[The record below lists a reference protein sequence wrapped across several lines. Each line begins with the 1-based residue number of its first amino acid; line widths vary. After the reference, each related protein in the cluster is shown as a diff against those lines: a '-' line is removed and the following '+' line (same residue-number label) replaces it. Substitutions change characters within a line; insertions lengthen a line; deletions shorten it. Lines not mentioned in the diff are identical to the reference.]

1 MLTGIVIIHV
11 NWNKYNESLVKRG
24 EVLLDFDVIDNW
36 PTELEKMNQGKEGR
50 KFVYPDS
57 FIKLLGYM
65 RAYFHLPSY
74 RQTEG
79 VVVREHASN
88 TLPSIPD
95 YSNIN
100 RRINRLDIKIDDDAN
115 KSSLHDDHFVIVI
128 DSTGIKVSNRGEWI
142 RHKWNVKRGY
152 LKIHLAVDIKKKRI
166 LSLHVTSEQVHDG
179 KILPELI
186 DDIITIKQNKIVNTV
201 IADGSYDSNKNF
213 QILSFKGIKPAIKIR
228 KNSRCRKVNHYL
240 RNKMVK
246 MQKNNLQN
254 WKVSVNYGKRWIA
267 ETVFSCIKR
276 IFGEYVT
283 AIRFE
288 NMIKEL
294 ILRASLYNWFQSIA
308 II

>member
-1 MLTGIVIIHV
+1 V

-36 PTELEKMNQGKEGR
+36 DNELEEMNKGKEGR

-65 RAYFHLPSY
+65 RVYFHLPY

-79 VVVREHASN
+79 IVRAHAAN

-95 YSNIN
+95 YSRIC
-100 RRINRLDIKIDDDAN
+100 RRINRLNIKINDDNDDVN
-115 KSSLHDDHFVIVI
+115 NSSLQHDDYFIIAI

-152 LKIHLAVDIKKKRI
+152 LKIHVAVDIKKKRI
-166 LSLHVTSEQVHDG
+166 LSLIVTSEQVHDG
-179 KILPELI
+179 KILPQLI
-186 DDIITIKQNKIVNTV
+186 DDITIKQNKV
-201 IADGSYDSNKNF
+201 IDTAIMDGSYDSNKNF
-213 QILSFKGIKPAIKIR
+213 QLLSFKGIQPAIKVR
-228 KNSRCRKVNHYL
+228 KNSRCKKTNHYL
-240 RNKMVK
+240 RNKNVQL
-246 MQKNNLQN
+246 QKTNMKQ
-254 WKVSVNYGKRWIA
+254 WKDSVSYGQRWIV

-276 IFGEYVT
+276 LFGEYVT

-288 NMIKEL
+288 NMIKEI
-294 ILRASLYNWFQSIA
+294 ILKASLYNWFQTIT
-308 II
+308 IK

>member
-1 MLTGIVIIHV
+1 M

-36 PTELEKMNQGKEGR
+36 DNELEEMNKDKEGR

-65 RAYFHLPSY
+65 RVYFHLPY

-79 VVVREHASN
+79 IVRAHAAN

-95 YSNIN
+95 YSRIC
-100 RRINRLDIKIDDDAN
+100 RRINRLNIKINDDNDDVDN
-115 KSSLHDDHFVIVI
+115 SSLQHDDYFIIAI

-152 LKIHLAVDIKKKRI
+152 LKIHVAVDIKKKRI
-166 LSLHVTSEQVHDG
+166 LSLIVTSEQVHDG
-179 KILPELI
+179 KVLPQLI
-186 DDIITIKQNKIVNTV
+186 DDITIKQNKV
-201 IADGSYDSNKNF
+201 IDTAIMDGSYDSNKNF
-213 QILSFKGIKPAIKIR
+213 QLLSFKGIQPAIKVR
-228 KNSRCRKVNHYL
+228 KNSRCKKTNHYL
-240 RNKMVK
+240 RNKNVQL
-246 MQKNNLQN
+246 QKTNMKQ
-254 WKVSVNYGKRWIA
+254 WKESVSYGQRWIV

-276 IFGEYVT
+276 LFGEYVT

-288 NMIKEL
+288 NMIKEI
-294 ILRASLYNWFQSIA
+294 ILKASLYNWFQSITA
-308 II
+308 N

>member
-1 MLTGIVIIHV
+1 M

-36 PTELEKMNQGKEGR
+36 DSELEKMNQRKEGR

-65 RAYFHLPSY
+65 RAYFHLPY

-79 VVVREHASN
+79 VVREHASN

-95 YSNIN
+95 YSNIS
-100 RRINRLDIKIDDDAN
+100 RRINRLNIKINDDDYYR
-115 KSSLHDDHFVIVI
+115 SSLQYDDYFVIAI

-152 LKIHLAVDIKKKRI
+152 LKIHVAVDIKRKRI
-166 LSLHVTSEQVHDG
+166 LSLYVTSEQVHDG
-179 KILPELI
+179 KVLSKLV
-186 DDIITIKQNKIVNTV
+186 DDITIKQNKV
-201 IADGSYDSNKNF
+201 IDTAIMDGSYDSNRNF
-213 QILSFKGIKPAIKIR
+213 QLLSFRGINPAIKVR
-228 KNSRCRKVNHYL
+228 KNSRCKNTNHYL
-240 RNKMVK
+240 RNKTVK
-246 MQKNNLQN
+246 MQKKNSLQQ
-254 WKVSVNYGKRWIA
+254 WKDSVSYGQRWIA

-276 IFGEYVT
+276 MFGEYVT

-288 NMIKEL
+288 NMIKEI
-294 ILRASLYNWFQSIA
+294 ILKASLYNWFQSIT
-308 II
+308 IR